1 MRQNTTLVS
10 LLATAFLI
18 TACSTPQKSAE
29 ESQPAPEE
37 EVEVIDHTQSA
48 TASGLESEEVDG
60 GALDSESGSGQ
71 SAQDAATAPRT
82 VYFDYDSSVLTQEG
96 QSVVQVHSINL
107 TTHTNLNIVLEGH
120 ADERGTREYNLAL
133 GEERARAVAD
143 VMQAFGITSDRI
155 QIVSY
160 GEEQPAV
167 LESNEDAWTLNRRVE
182 ILY

>member
-10 LLATAFLI
+10 LLATAFLV

-29 ESQPAPEE
+29 ESEPAPEE
-37 EVEVIDHTQSA
+37 EVVVVDHTQSA
-48 TASGLESEEVDG
+48 SATGLASEEIDG
-60 GALDSESGSGQ
+60 GALDSGSGQ
-71 SAQDAATAPRT
+71 SAQDAVTAPKT
-82 VYFDYDSSVLTQEG
+82 VYFDYDSSVLTQES
-96 QSVVQVHSINL
+96 QSVVQVHAINL
-107 TTHTNLNIVLEGH
+107 TTHPNLNIVLEGH

-155 QIVSY
+155 QIISY

-167 LESNEDAWTLNRRVE
+167 LESNEDAWALNRRVE